1 MLGSNDLAGLLARV
15 STVGERLPTSSSL
28 AVALMLFDVDPYS
41 GGAAPDLHRVPF
53 LYRMTRE
60 DEAHGTKL
68 VYVNDRY
75 RVPANAASRIMLAR
89 DRELRPLAR
98 NDVHAP

>member
-15 STVGERLPTSSSL
+15 SSAGERLPTSSSL

-53 LYRMTRE
+53 LYRTARE
-60 DEAHGTKL
+60 DGPFSTKL
-68 VYVNDRY
+68 VYVLNRY
-75 RVPANAASRIMLAR
+75 LLAVHAAS
-89 DRELRPLAR
+89 
-98 NDVHAP
+98 